1 MEQLIGGSTDSPPTQ
16 EDKDFYH
23 YEVPLFLLLLEHNMK
38 PDFLPALTEQEQ
50 QTTTERW
57 FKTF

>member
-50 QTTTERW
+50 QTTTER
-57 FKTF
+57 